1 MNIFGKKQDR
11 NLLEMTPFTKHQH
24 EVDEEG
30 LVHVLIPR
38 FKSKFA
44 NQFLLPKKKSSHIKA
59 NLDEFGSSAW
69 LLMDGSKNVKRIG
82 EDLVEQFGEE
92 IQPVN
97 DRLTQ
102 FLNQLYANGFI
113 SFNELIKGK

>member
-11 NLLEMTPFTKHQH
+11 NLLEMTPFTKHKH
-24 EVDEEG
+24 EVDDEG
-30 LVHVLIPR
+30 FVRVLIPR

-44 NQFLLPKKKSSHIKA
+44 NKYLLPKKKSTFIKA
-59 NLDEFGSSAW
+59 NLDEFGSSTW
-69 LLMDGSKNVKRIG
+69 LLMDGTKTVKDIG
-82 EDLVEQFGEE
+82 ESLEEEYGEE

-97 DRLTQ
+97 DRLTE
-102 FLNQLYANGFI
+102 FVNQLYANGFI